1 MRLFLFYIF
10 LFFSPSPLH
19 LLHPHPP
26 NFLSPFSPLFSP
38 LSLFHPPIPPA
49 YLGDIQYYKLSF
61 SLKLRGFFSFFDVW
75 EIFSPV
81 FLRGGELGGGG
92 LGLIFSGKMGFG
104 YLGEGEGRGNISLF
118 SFFLSWG
125 KRGFFRGF
133 RKASTRIHSQSFP
146 PSRPLL
152 TPPRT

>member
-92 LGLIFSGKMGFG
+92 IGTDFLWKDGFWVFG
-104 YLGEGEGRGNISLF
+104 GRG
-118 SFFLSWG
+118 G
-125 KRGFFRGF
+125 QG
-133 RKASTRIHSQSFP
+133 
-146 PSRPLL
+146 
-152 TPPRT
+152 